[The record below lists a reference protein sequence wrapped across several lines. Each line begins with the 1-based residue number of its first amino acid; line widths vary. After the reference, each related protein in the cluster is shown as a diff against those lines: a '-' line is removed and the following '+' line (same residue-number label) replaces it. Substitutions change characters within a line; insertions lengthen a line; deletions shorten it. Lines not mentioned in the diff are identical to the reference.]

1 MSNTRSPL
9 TRQIVHYRLQE
20 VQTLLLSAIVG
31 LSEAELKATPM
42 TPDWS
47 ALDIVRHLSVWI
59 DLTARTLANWHG
71 KQNWVLR
78 DATLDDFNAEMVAE
92 RANTP
97 LDEVI
102 QHIVNGYSEY
112 AKTLLD
118 CTDEELQERT
128 IAPWDRDMSRLEMIY
143 GVLEHDL
150 YHLKEL
156 KQVLRQS

>member
-1 MSNTRSPL
+1 MSDTRPPL
-9 TRQIVHYRLQE
+9 TRQDVHHRLQE
-20 VQTLLLSAIVG
+20 VQMLLLSVVAG
-31 LSEAELKATPM
+31 LSEAELKAISM

-47 ALDIVRHLSVWI
+47 ALDIIRHLSVWI

-97 LDEVI
+97 INEVI
-102 QHIVNGYSEY
+102 QHIVAGYNQY
-112 AKTLLD
+112 TKTLLD

-156 KQVLRQS
+156 KQVRQQA